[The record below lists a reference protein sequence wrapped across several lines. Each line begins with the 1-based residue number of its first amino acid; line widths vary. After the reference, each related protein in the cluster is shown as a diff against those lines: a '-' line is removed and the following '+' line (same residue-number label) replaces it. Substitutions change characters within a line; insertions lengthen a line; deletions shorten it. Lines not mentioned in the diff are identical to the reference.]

1 MTNAYKVGNCMDDYT
16 DMHVAGI
23 SKFVEAYR
31 KKFKVE
37 PGSTRLPELSDFAVG
52 EGVNLLYRVV
62 IPYRYWEDE
71 LKSDPEA
78 VRTVVAQIER
88 DRSKLGL

>member
-1 MTNAYKVGNCMDDYT
+1 MTEDYRVGNCMDDYT

-37 PGSTRLPELSDFAVG
+37 PRSTPLPELSDFAVG
-52 EGVNLLYRVV
+52 EGVNLLYRRV
-62 IPYRYWEDE
+62 IPYRYWEEE
-71 LKSDPEA
+71 LKSNLDTIPL
-78 VRTVVAQIER
+78 VLSQIEK
-88 DRSKLGL
+88 DRGKLGV